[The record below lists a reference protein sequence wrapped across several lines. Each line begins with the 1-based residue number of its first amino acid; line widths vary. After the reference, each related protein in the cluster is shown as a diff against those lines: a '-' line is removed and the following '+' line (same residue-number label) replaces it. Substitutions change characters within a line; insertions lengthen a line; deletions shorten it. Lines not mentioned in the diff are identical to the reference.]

1 MYRILLALLGTTIY
15 VAVIFLPMMYDYFFD
30 EEYENDYENT
40 NYIGL
45 ALQYVAS
52 SFGEAF
58 DGIVDVLNTL
68 LLRPVRFDRTLYT
81 PFIKTICS
89 TSILL
94 NRENRIKRSVVVCRF
109 QRSCGKCNNVI

>member
-1 MYRILLALLGTTIY
+1 
-15 VAVIFLPMMYDYFFD
+15 MMYDYFFD

-58 DGIVDVLNTL
+58 DGIVDVLNML
-68 LLRPVRFDRTLYT
+68 LLRPVRYSIELCTLH
-81 PFIKTICS
+81 
-89 TSILL
+89 L
-94 NRENRIKRSVVVCRF
+94 
-109 QRSCGKCNNVI
+109 